1 MIIFLL
7 QAYIDLTTVGLILFN
22 TVCYYHRLF
31 SMSSLNF
38 HKIFEASQDLTL
50 VLIH

>member
-7 QAYIDLTTVGLILFN
+7 QAYGDLITVGPILFN
-22 TVCYYHRLF
+22 AICCHHRLF
-31 SMSSLNF
+31 SMRLLNF